1 LFDKLKS
8 LLPAKIISNKFI
20 KNVVVLIGGTAGS
33 QVLLLAISPIL
44 TRLYTP
50 DEFGVLAIFASI
62 ISIVAVI
69 GSFRYEMAIPLAKTE
84 SSASNLV
91 IICLIVLSSITIIS
105 FLIIVLFQDQI
116 ALFIGLE
123 EEKSHLWL
131 LPIGVAFA
139 GLYKVFRFW
148 AIRSENFKSIS
159 KTKFKQVVTLALV
172 QIFGFKFGPVALII
186 GHISGHGMGSSNLA
200 LPFFKKNVLRNISFK
215 KIVNEAIRFKK
226 YPLYSTWSSLFN
238 TTSSQIPPLLF
249 AILFS
254 PAVAGFY
261 TLAQKAIMAPLKALG
276 DAVADVFYSN
286 AASAMEKGKL
296 STTIETINKYLI
308 KLSLPPILIIILTG
322 SELFDLI
329 FGDEWHMAGVYAQWL
344 SSWLFM
350 VFITSPL
357 SRVFLVLEKQA
368 QESIFQFG
376 LLVARTSSIM
386 IGYSTGDA
394 KLTIILYSLVSTVSR
409 GGILVYLLK
418 ISGVSLKK
426 TLITILTV
434 IKESLLFI
442 IPIILVKILWPSH
455 EFLILILVILSIS
468 YIAFKDYKML
478 KYKLK
483 F

>member
-1 LFDKLKS
+1 MFDKLKS
-8 LLPAKIISNKFI
+8 LLPSNILSNKFI
-20 KNVVVLIGGTAGS
+20 KNVIVLIGGTAGS
-33 QVLLLAISPIL
+33 QALLLAITPIL

-50 DEFGVLAIFASI
+50 DQFGILAIFASI

-69 GSFRYEMAIPLAKTE
+69 GSFRYEMAIPLPKTE

-91 IICLIVLSSITIIS
+91 MLCLVILLCITLIN
-105 FLIIVLFQDQI
+105 FLIIALFQDQI

-123 EEKSHLWL
+123 EAKFHLWL
-131 LPIGVAFA
+131 LPIGVTFA

-148 AIRSENFKSIS
+148 AIRSENFKGIS
-159 KTKFKQVVTLALV
+159 KTKFKQVVTLTLV
-172 QIFGFKFGPVALII
+172 QIFGFKLGSVALII

-200 LPFFKKNVLRNISFK
+200 LPYFKKDILKNISFK
-215 KIVNEAIRFKK
+215 NIINEAIHFKK

-286 AASAMEKGKL
+286 AASALEEGKL
-296 STTIETINKYLI
+296 SSTIETINEYLI

-322 SELFDLI
+322 SELFGLI
-329 FGDEWHMAGVYAQWL
+329 FGEKWVMAGIYAQWL

-357 SRVFLVLEKQA
+357 SRVFLVLEKQV

-376 LLVARTSSIM
+376 LLIARISSIM
-386 IGYSTGDA
+386 VGYSTGDA

-409 GGILVYLLK
+409 GGVLVYLLK

-426 TLITILTV
+426 TFITILII
-434 IKESLLFI
+434 IKESLVFI
-442 IPIILVKILWPSH
+442 TPIILVKILWPNN
-455 EFLILILVILSIS
+455 EFLILILVLLSIS
-468 YIAFKDYKML
+468 YIAFENYNML
-478 KYKLK
+478 KDKLK